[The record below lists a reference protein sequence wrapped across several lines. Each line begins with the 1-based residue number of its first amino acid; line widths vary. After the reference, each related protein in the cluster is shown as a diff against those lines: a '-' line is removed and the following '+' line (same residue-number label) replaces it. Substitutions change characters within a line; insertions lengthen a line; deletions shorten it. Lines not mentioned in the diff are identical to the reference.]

1 MLAQAL
7 GVMDVLVAGQATVD
21 RLAQQIG
28 QGKRGVLAAARVA
41 QMLFDELSQA
51 EPFVQL
57 AHQNQAAVGGDPRSL
72 EIDLQSRVE
81 GKLKRLILFL
91 TPWVWPS
98 RRG

>member
-1 MLAQAL
+1 MAQAL
-7 GVMDVLVAGQATVD
+7 GVMDVLATGQATVD

-28 QGKRGVLAAARVA
+28 QGKLGVLAAARVP
-41 QMLFDELSQA
+41 QVLFDELSQA

-57 AHQNQAAVGGDPRSL
+57 AHQNQATVAGDPRSL
-72 EIDLQSRVE
+72 EIDLQSSVE

-91 TPWVWPS
+91 THWVWPS

>member
-1 MLAQAL
+1 MAQAL

-57 AHQNQAAVGGDPRSL
+57 PHQNQAAVGGERRSV
-72 EIDLQSRVE
+72 EVDLQSRVE
-81 GKLKRLILFL
+81 GKLKRRILFL

-98 RRG
+98 RRD

>member
-1 MLAQAL
+1 MAQAL
-7 GVMDVLVAGQATVD
+7 GVMDVLIAGQVTVD
-21 RLAQQIG
+21 WLAQQIG

-57 AHQNQAAVGGDPRSL
+57 PHQNQATVGGERRSL
-72 EIDLQSRVE
+72 GIDLRSGVE
-81 GKLKRLILFL
+81 GKLKRRILFL